1 LTLRRLAVA
10 LVLLLAAA
18 TAAAADEIIV
28 LCPRGVQAPLGAIAE
43 RFHAESG
50 HRVRFVYGT
59 AGGIARRAA
68 EAEPADVVIT
78 AARGLDDLLARGVA
92 VGGTRLGVG
101 AVGVGIAVRA
111 GGPKP
116 DVSTPE
122 ALKAAL
128 LAAPSIGY
136 ADPARGGQGGTHFAK
151 VIEQLGLTETLRP
164 KTRLFPEGFEALQKV
179 AAGDVG
185 LAASP
190 ISEILP
196 ITGLSLAGPL
206 PPSLQARLAY
216 AAALLTKARTPE
228 AARAFLATLATP
240 GAREILTRGGLEGD

>member
-1 LTLRRLAVA
+1 MFR
-10 LVLLLAAA
+10 LAAA
-18 TAAAADEIIV
+18 IVLVLSAAGTAAADELIV
-28 LCPRGVQAPLGAIAE
+28 LCPRGVQAPLNVIAE

-50 HRVRFVYGT
+50 HSVKFVYGT

-78 AARGLDDLLARGVA
+78 SARAVDDLLARSVA
-92 VGGTRLGVG
+92 AGGTRVSVG

-111 GGPKP
+111 GGPRP

-122 ALKAAL
+122 ALKTAL
-128 LAAPSIGY
+128 LAASSIGY

-151 VIEQLGLTETLRP
+151 VIEQLGLTDALKL
-164 KTRLFPEGFEALQKV
+164 KTRLFPEGLQALEKV
-179 AAGDVG
+179 AAGEVG

-196 ITGLSLAGPL
+196 ISGLSLAGPL

-216 AAALLTKARTPE
+216 AAALLTKTRAPG

-240 GAREILTRGGLEGD
+240 DAREVLTRGGLEGD